1 MPRTK
6 TAPHHLMFNYFLQ
19 INEKVIYLKFINKTA
34 VNYPEQLL
42 HYIWKFKLYPSNVFI
57 TTEGSEIEVIDT
69 GMLNSNAGPDFF
81 NAKIKVDN
89 KIWAGNIEIHK
100 YSSDWKKHNH
110 QTDPAYNSIIL
121 HVAEQIDC
129 DVYTQ
134 EGRKVPQVQIG
145 IPDTITSNYSN
156 LLSSS
161 FMIPCSQK
169 LINIPK
175 IHLNPW
181 LYALLAERLER
192 KTDDIYKMLDK
203 FNNSWDE
210 TFYVLLARNF
220 GFGLNSEIFERL
232 ALSLPYFYIQKHSDN
247 IFQVEA
253 LLFGQAGLLEDEMI
267 LDDYYLQLKKEYRF
281 LQKKYTLKNLDG
293 YLFKSLRVRPQGFPQ
308 VRIAQLASILKESKR
323 LFSKVLEKE
332 DENLLRLFFH
342 VNASEYWQTHYTFD
356 KASKKRT
363 KFPGDASINTILINT
378 VAPILFAYG
387 KKNNIEKYCTRALR
401 ILEDLKPE
409 RNSIIT
415 EFRKLG
421 VNPQNAADSQSLIQ
435 LRKEYCDKRKCLYCK
450 IGYQILTKS

>member
-1 MPRTK
+1 M
-6 TAPHHLMFNYFLQ
+6 
-19 INEKVIYLKFINKTA
+19 
-34 VNYPEQLL
+34 NYPEQLL
-42 HYIWKFKLYPSNVFI
+42 HYIWKFKLYPSNVFL
-57 TTEGSEIEVIDT
+57 TTEGNKIEIIDA

-89 KIWAGNIEIHK
+89 KTWAGNIEIHK
-100 YSSDWKKHNH
+100 SSSDWKRHNH
-110 QTDPAYNSIIL
+110 QTDSAYNSIIL
-121 HVAEQIDC
+121 HVVEKIDC
-129 DVYTQ
+129 DIYTQ
-134 EGRKVPQVQIG
+134 EGRKIPQIQIE
-145 IPDTITSNYSN
+145 IPDNVTSNYSN
-156 LLSSS
+156 LLSSN
-161 FMIPCSQK
+161 FTIPCSQK
-169 LINIPK
+169 LMNIPK

-192 KTDDIYKMLDK
+192 KTNDIYKVLDK

-267 LDDYYLQLKKEYRF
+267 IDDYYLQLKKEYRF
-281 LQKKYTLKNLDG
+281 LRNKYTLNNLDG

-308 VRIAQLASILKESKR
+308 VRIAQLASVLQQSKR

-342 VNASEYWQTHYTFD
+342 INASEYWQTHYTFGKD
-356 KASKKRT
+356 SKRKT
-363 KFPGDASINTILINT
+363 KYPGDASINVILINT

-387 KKNNIEKYCTRALR
+387 KKNNIEKYCTRALD

-415 EFRKLG
+415 EFKKLG
-421 VNPQNAADSQSLIQ
+421 VNPQNAADTQSLIQ

-450 IGYQILTKS
+450 IGYQVLTANN

>member
-1 MPRTK
+1 M
-6 TAPHHLMFNYFLQ
+6 
-19 INEKVIYLKFINKTA
+19 
-34 VNYPEQLL
+34 NYPEQLL
-42 HYIWKFKLYPSNVFI
+42 HYIWKFKLYPSNVFLS
-57 TTEGSEIEVIDT
+57 TEGNKIEVIDA

-89 KIWAGNIEIHK
+89 KTWAGNIEIHK
-100 YSSDWKKHNH
+100 SSSDWKKHNH
-110 QTDPAYNSIIL
+110 QSDSAYNSIIL
-121 HVAEQIDC
+121 HVVEKIDC
-129 DVYTQ
+129 DIYTQ
-134 EGRKVPQVQIG
+134 EGRNVPQIQIE
-145 IPDTITSNYSN
+145 IPDNVTSNYSN
-156 LLSSS
+156 LLSSN
-161 FMIPCSQK
+161 FTIPCSQK
-169 LINIPK
+169 LMNIPR
-175 IHLNPW
+175 IHFNPW

-192 KTDDIYKMLDK
+192 KTNDIYKILDK

-247 IFQVEA
+247 IFQIEA

-267 LDDYYLQLKKEYRF
+267 IDDYYLQLKKEYRF
-281 LQKKYTLKNLDG
+281 LRNKYTLNNLDG

-308 VRIAQLASILKESKR
+308 VRIAQLASVLQQSKR

-342 VNASEYWQTHYTFD
+342 INASEYWQTHYTFGT
-356 KASKKRT
+356 ASKKKT
-363 KFPGDASINTILINT
+363 KYTGDSSINVILINT
-378 VAPILFAYG
+378 VVPILFAYG
-387 KKNNIEKYCTRALR
+387 KKNNIEKYCTRALN

-415 EFRKLG
+415 EFKKLG
-421 VNPQNAADSQSLIQ
+421 VNPQNAADTQSLIQ

-450 IGYQILTKS
+450 IGYQILTANS